1 MFKHAQLETVK
12 AWISDPANGSLP
24 LHERIQRAIRTLILE
39 GTLSHGKALP
49 ASRALATSLNV
60 SRDTVEAA
68 YSSLHAEGF
77 IERQTGRGSFVSS
90 SARFLKP
97 RIRQHPPTAETRKAK
112 LSARGK
118 VIYESGGIREFSSP
132 RPLAPGIP
140 ETRLFPIPTWER
152 LQRQV
157 LKEYQHKILEQSPPQ
172 GMERLRRAIA
182 EYVNLERGTRAS
194 AEQVI
199 VLTSSQQALAL
210 CSHVLLDN
218 GESIVIEDPTYQ
230 GAHKA
235 FKAAG
240 LHPVPVP
247 LEEKGI
253 SVDALNSLT
262 EPARA
267 IYLTPSHQ
275 YPTGVTLSLDRRLAV
290 IDWANRHAAWIIEDD
305 YDSEFHYEGKPMACL
320 QGLDAYNRT
329 IYIGTFTKS
338 LFPGLR
344 IAYMIVPS
352 ELTEPFTMARTL
364 MDGHTASITQLT
376 LAKFLEGGHF
386 GAYIRKMRNVYV
398 ARRDKLASL
407 MDEYLSDYVVYAT
420 PAGGM
425 QMPCH
430 LRHGLSE
437 KDIAAAARRADID
450 ILGLTGL
457 YAGSPVSTG
466 FLMGFAAYTERE
478 IEDAVKKLAAIFRS
492 CCYLSPL

>member
-140 ETRLFPIPTWER
+140 ETRLFPIPSWER

-247 LEEKGI
+247 LDEKGI
-253 SVDALNSLT
+253 SVGALNSLT

-290 IDWANRHAAWIIEDD
+290 IDWANRHAAWI
-305 YDSEFHYEGKPMACL
+305 
-320 QGLDAYNRT
+320 
-329 IYIGTFTKS
+329 
-338 LFPGLR
+338 
-344 IAYMIVPS
+344 
-352 ELTEPFTMARTL
+352 
-364 MDGHTASITQLT
+364 
-376 LAKFLEGGHF
+376 
-386 GAYIRKMRNVYV
+386 
-398 ARRDKLASL
+398 
-407 MDEYLSDYVVYAT
+407 
-420 PAGGM
+420 
-425 QMPCH
+425 
-430 LRHGLSE
+430 
-437 KDIAAAARRADID
+437 
-450 ILGLTGL
+450 
-457 YAGSPVSTG
+457 
-466 FLMGFAAYTERE
+466 
-478 IEDAVKKLAAIFRS
+478 
-492 CCYLSPL
+492 